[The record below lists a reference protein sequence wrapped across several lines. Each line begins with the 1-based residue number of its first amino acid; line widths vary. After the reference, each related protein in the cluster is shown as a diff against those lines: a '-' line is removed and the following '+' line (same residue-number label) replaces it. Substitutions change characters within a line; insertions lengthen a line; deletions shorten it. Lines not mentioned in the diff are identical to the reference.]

1 MNNQLCMIINDYNLV
16 ALSFAPIWSLTQS
29 RHLTLSL
36 VNAKLSLRQPLSS
49 PPKNVS
55 HKPGELW
62 WHKHIG
68 AGKLGRIDHGKTMA
82 VLARCWSNCILDW
95 SHTPKNSLLTMSFS
109 LLLSF
114 HKDVRPPLKI
124 DKMVSITCPL
134 MIKRF
139 RLLNWEVTNG
149 GNLGGS
155 LKTVVINLLP
165 TQLRIQFFQTTAHYF
180 YSLLSN
186 ACHPYFEQSQ
196 KGPF

>member
-1 MNNQLCMIINDYNLV
+1 M
-16 ALSFAPIWSLTQS
+16 QS
-29 RHLTLSL
+29 YLFDSHSQ
-36 VNAKLSLRQPLSS
+36 A

-55 HKPGELW
+55 KKPGELW

-109 LLLSF
+109 LLFSF

-165 TQLRIQFFQTTAHYF
+165 TQLRIQFSQTTAHYF
-180 YSLLSN
+180 YSLFQMPVIHTLSKVKK
-186 ACHPYFEQSQ
+186 F
-196 KGPF
+196 PFNGKLRPRKVL